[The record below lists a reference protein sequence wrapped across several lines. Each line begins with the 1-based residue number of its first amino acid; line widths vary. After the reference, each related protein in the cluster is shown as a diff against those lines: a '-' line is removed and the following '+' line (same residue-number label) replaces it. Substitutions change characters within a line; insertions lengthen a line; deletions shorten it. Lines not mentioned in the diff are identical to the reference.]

1 MDSTRGAYNADRAAA
16 LSGVP
21 KTTIHYWAR
30 HDLLVPS
37 VSPVRV
43 KLWSYGDLLG
53 LRTIAWLRATKTD
66 EEGARIPSSAMPM
79 VRDALEQ
86 LRELELELWID
97 GEIPNVGVQRDGKIV
112 LEPDTDPR
120 NLDGQALIDAEV
132 FAVVR
137 PFKLDLSRP
146 GGPDLVE
153 PRPRVRIVPG
163 KLAGAPH
170 VKDTRV
176 ETEAL
181 AALLTRG
188 LDNVRIGRLYPI
200 LNAEDIHDALDLE
213 RQLQPELVA
222 A

>member
-1 MDSTRGAYNADRAAA
+1 MMDLRGAYTADRAAA

-21 KTTIHYWAR
+21 KTTIHWWAR
-30 HDLLVPS
+30 EEILVPS
-37 VSPVRV
+37 VSAVRV

-66 EEGARIPSSAMPM
+66 EDGYRIPKTAMPM
-79 VRDALEQ
+79 VRRALAE
-86 LRELELELWID
+86 LRSLDLHMWT
-97 GEIPNVGVQRDGKIV
+97 GESTPNVGVDRAGAIV
-112 LEPDTDPR
+112 LEPAADAR
-120 NLDGQALIDAEV
+120 RLDGQRLIDAEV
-132 FAVVR
+132 FEVLR
-137 PFKLDLSRP
+137 PFDLGVDRA
-146 GGPDLVE
+146 GPDLVR

-188 LDNVRIGRLYPI
+188 LNNFSISRLYPI
-200 LNAEDIHDALDLE
+200 LDLEDVDDALDLE
-213 RQLQPELVA
+213 RQLQPALA
-222 A
+222 LA